1 MRRFTRAVDPG
12 SGRDPAADRRR
23 RTRRAAS
30 WQRGA
35 RITALV
41 ALGAGITTAG
51 GSTALASDTSPGLV
65 PLTMAAPGVALV
77 TDPATGGSFT
87 VPFVEPTIDGQ
98 KTSAKCLK
106 RQGVPANDPTY
117 DGLIYDCKPAA
128 VSVNVMPDG
137 TVMYYDGLE
146 GTENINTSIL
156 IEYGHNSANDQSR
169 VLNLH
174 GNPTGKAATWST
186 PTPSDGGANPGGDPT
201 SEKILPPPLVSNEK
215 YNDGALFC
223 SDNIYL
229 PDGRIL
235 ANGGTDYYNEPG
247 VPVGSGNYGIS
258 ELEGIKQSRIYDPR
272 TKTWSQT
279 GSMAYGRWYPTDVS
293 LPGGKIFTA
302 SGVTKL
308 VKPVYQNH
316 PGDSLTNVK
325 QTETYDA
332 RTGKWTTNPS
342 TADQSLPL
350 FPRLSLLPDG
360 KVFYNAA
367 GQSFNPFGQSY
378 DEATWNLASVYDPT
392 KQSWQSLGIPGVTD
406 LAAGRSID
414 PTTVLGNPNSA
425 VGIPGGGDAATIG
438 GFRGSTFSMMLPLV
452 PDASGHYTKAS
463 FLTAGGV
470 LNPPSPGS
478 YFSTNDSRVTTV
490 DTSGGKDTMST
501 RPTGDLPGPR
511 WYPSGVVG
519 PTGTVFAFN
528 GSDRDE
534 VVLPGTEIANRQAE
548 MFDPATGKWT
558 PLASS
563 HNPRTYHNTAA
574 LLPDGRILIGGH
586 APISTLYAKDI
597 TLPGGVTAPNNGR
610 DPSFEIYSP
619 PYLSWGPRPVI
630 ASAPTRLNYGN
641 GTFQI
646 TLGSGTNAGSIRDV
660 ALVRNT
666 STTHLVDGNQRTVEL
681 PIVARHGNVL
691 TVKSPPSNVIA
702 PEGAYMLFVN
712 KNSPKGAIPSVS
724 AQTFVGINQLEAQH

>member
-1 MRRFTRAVDPG
+1 VSVGGLLMRGALLYPVRTPSAHVARGP
-12 SGRDPAADRRR
+12 RRVHR
-23 RTRRAAS
+23 RTRFAL
-30 WQRGA
+30 
-35 RITALV
+35 LV
-41 ALGAGITTAG
+41 ALLAGLASAG
-51 GSTALASDTSPGLV
+51 GSTALATAGTSALPPALPAGD
-65 PLTMAAPGVALV
+65 AGVFAV
-77 TDPATGGSFT
+77 TDAATGGSFT
-87 VPFVEPTIDGQ
+87 TPFVEPTIDG
-98 KTSAKCLK
+98 TRTNAKCIK

-117 DGLIYDCKPAA
+117 DGLIYDCKPAG
-128 VSVNVMPDG
+128 VSLNVMPDG

-174 GNPTGKAATWST
+174 GNPTGKSATWST
-186 PTPSDGGANPGGDPT
+186 PTPSDGGAT
-201 SEKILPPPLVSNEK
+201 STPSPILPPPLVSNEK
-215 YNDGALFC
+215 YNNGALFC
-223 SDNIYL
+223 SDNTYL

-258 ELEGIKQSRIYDPR
+258 ELEGIKQSRIYDPA

-279 GSMAYGRWYPTDVS
+279 GSMQYGRWYPTDVA

-308 VKPVYQNH
+308 VKPVYQNR

-325 QTETYDA
+325 QTETYNSL
-332 RTGKWTTNPS
+332 TGKWTTNPS
-342 TADQSLPL
+342 SADQSLPL
-350 FPRLSLLPDG
+350 FPRLTLLPDG

-378 DEATWNLASVYDPT
+378 DEAAWNLASVYDPA
-392 KQSWQSLGIPGVTD
+392 KQKWHPLGIPGVTD
-406 LAAGRSID
+406 LTSGKSID
-414 PTTVLGNPNSA
+414 PTTFLGNPNSA
-425 VGIPGGGDAATIG
+425 VGIPGGGNAATIG

-452 PDASGHYTKAS
+452 PDASGNYTKAS

-478 YFSTNDSRVTTV
+478 YFTTNDSRLTTV
-490 DTSGGKDTMST
+490 DTSGGKDKMST
-501 RPTGDLPGPR
+501 QPTGDLAGPR

-528 GSDRDE
+528 GADRDE
-534 VVLPGTEIANRQAE
+534 VALPGTEIANRQAE

-558 PLASS
+558 PLAMS
-563 HNPRTYHNTAA
+563 HDERTYHNTAT

-586 APISTLYAKDI
+586 APIPTLYIKDI

-610 DPSFEIYSP
+610 DPSFEIYNP

-630 ASAPTRLNYGN
+630 ASAPTRLSYGK
-641 GTFQI
+641 TFQL
-646 TLGSGTNAGSIRDV
+646 TVGANSADIRDV

-681 PIVARHGNVL
+681 PVVARHGNVL
-691 TVKSPPSNVIA
+691 TVKAPPNNAIA
-702 PEGAYMLFVN
+702 PEGAYMIFVN
-712 KNSPKGAIPSVS
+712 RNSAKGAIPSVA
-724 AQTFVGINQLEAQH
+724 AQTFVGINHLEAQKH

>member
-1 MRRFTRAVDPG
+1 MRSAPM
-12 SGRDPAADRRR
+12 SAARTSSARSTHRRL
-23 RTRRAAS
+23 RRARVAGRRVTRLS
-30 WQRGA
+30 V
-35 RITALV
+35 LV
-41 ALGAGITTAG
+41 ALAAGVVSAG
-51 GSTALASDTSPGLV
+51 GASGGSPASAAGVLPALPPLPGDPV
-65 PLTMAAPGVALV
+65 VV
-77 TDPATGGSFT
+77 TDPAVGGSFSA
-87 VPFVEPTIDGQ
+87 PFVEPTING
-98 KTSAKCLK
+98 KPTSAKCVERK
-106 RQGVPANDPTY
+106 GVPSDDPTY
-117 DGLIYDCKPAA
+117 DGLIYNCKPAG

-137 TVMYYDGLE
+137 TVMYFDGLE
-146 GTENINTSIL
+146 GTENINTSVL

-174 GNPTGKAATWST
+174 GNPTGTSATWST
-186 PTPSDGGANPGGDPT
+186 PTPSDGGANPDGDPT
-201 SEKILPPPLVSNEK
+201 SEKLLPPPLVSNEK

-223 SDNIYL
+223 SDNIFL

-235 ANGGTDYYNEPG
+235 VNGGTDYYNEPG

-279 GSMAYGRWYPTDVS
+279 GTMAYGRWYPTDVA

-308 VKPVYQNH
+308 VKPVYQAH

-325 QTETYDA
+325 QTETYNA
-332 RTGKWTTNPS
+332 LTGKWATNPS
-342 TADQSLPL
+342 SADQSLPL

-378 DEATWNLASVYDPT
+378 DEATWNLASVYDP
-392 KQSWQSLGIPGVTD
+392 KAQSWQSLGIPGVTD
-406 LAAGRSID
+406 LAAGNSID
-414 PTTVLGNPNSA
+414 PATVVGNPDAA

-452 PDASGHYTKAS
+452 PDASGHYTSAS

-478 YFSTNDSRVTTV
+478 YFSTNDSRITTI
-490 DTSGGKDTMST
+490 DTSGGKDRMST

-528 GSDRDE
+528 GADRDE
-534 VVLPGTEIANRQAE
+534 VAVPGTEIANRQAE
-548 MFDPATGKWT
+548 MFDPATGKWS
-558 PLASS
+558 PLAMS

-574 LLPDGRILIGGH
+574 LLPDGRILLGGH
-586 APISTLYAKDI
+586 APIPTLYAKDV
-597 TLPGGVTAPNNGR
+597 TLPGGVTAPNDGR

-630 ASAPTRLNYGN
+630 DQAPTRLGYGD

-646 TLGSGTNAGSIRDV
+646 TLGSGTDAAAIRDV
-660 ALVRNT
+660 SLVRNT
-666 STTHLVDGNQRTVEL
+666 STTHLVDGNQRSVEL
-681 PIVARHGNVL
+681 PIVARDGNVL
-691 TVKSPPSNVIA
+691 TVKSPPSNTVA

-724 AQTFVGINQLEAQH
+724 AQTFVGIDQLAGR